1 MALRPLDTGHPF
13 TTAQALAAGIST
25 SRLRGSEFRR
35 LSKGKYVD
43 ATRRPSAVLDAEAAL
58 LGHPADAFAS
68 HTTAAKVYQMPV
80 PPDAYE
86 HVSVLDPASRRRRA
100 GVLSHVAAPETVVI
114 THRGVRLA
122 DPAHVLLA
130 LGATLS
136 LVDLVGVGD
145 YIARQEWYSPARLV
159 SVCAASK
166 QAHARRALVAARFVR
181 QGVDSPM
188 ETRLRMLLVLAGFP
202 EPQVNFALRDEA
214 GSVLRRFDLCYPD
227 VRVIVEYD
235 GRQHAE
241 NPEQYDWDIYRRE
254 ELEHAGWRLVV
265 VTAKG
270 IYTEPE
276 DALERVRR
284 ALRARGMTGVP
295 TRFRRGY
302 VKHFPG
308 RPASKGTR

>member
-1 MALRPLDTGHPF
+1 MAPQALDTCHPF
-13 TTAQALAAGIST
+13 TTAQAIAAGISP

-35 LSKGKYVD
+35 LSKGKFVA

-58 LGHPADAFAS
+58 LGHPPDAFAS

-80 PPDAYE
+80 PHDAYE
-86 HVSVLDPASRRRRA
+86 HVSVHDPASRRRRA

-114 THRGVRLA
+114 THQGVRLA
-122 DPAHVLLA
+122 DPAHVFLGLA
-130 LGATLS
+130 ATLQ
-136 LVDLVGVGD
+136 LVDLVVVGD
-145 YIARQEWYSPARLV
+145 YIARQEWYSPTGLV
-159 SVCAASK
+159 AVCAASK

-181 QGVDSPM
+181 EGVDSPM

-202 EPQVNFALRDEA
+202 EPHVNFVLRDEA

-241 NPEQYDWDIYRRE
+241 SPEQYDWDIYRRE
-254 ELEHAGWRLVV
+254 ELELAGWRLVV

-276 DALERVRR
+276 NTLERVRR
-284 ALRARGMTGVP
+284 ALRARGMARVP
-295 TRFRRGY
+295 TRFNRRY

-308 RPASKGTR
+308 RPGTKTSR